1 MSKKRNIRS
10 NTSRYT
16 NNSCY
21 SIVYIPIFNCVS
33 TYSCAQD
40 FEESDDE
47 GEDIEE
53 SAEELL
59 EKFNHIQGIYVK
71 L

>member
-1 MSKKRNIRS
+1 M
-10 NTSRYT
+10 
-16 NNSCY
+16 
-21 SIVYIPIFNCVS
+21 PHCV
-33 TYSCAQD
+33 QD

-59 EKFNHIQGIYVK
+59 EKFNHIQGIY